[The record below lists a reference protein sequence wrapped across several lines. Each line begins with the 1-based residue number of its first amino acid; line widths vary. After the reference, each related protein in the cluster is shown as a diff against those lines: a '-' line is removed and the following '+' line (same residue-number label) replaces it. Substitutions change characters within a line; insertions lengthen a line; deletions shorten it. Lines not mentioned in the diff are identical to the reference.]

1 MFYEFDDD
9 FNRIERLPG
18 SGREKMNRANIL
30 PARYIREGLGSISPS
45 HPALEG
51 KYVDFSAK

>member
-1 MFYEFDDD
+1 MFYEFDDH

-18 SGREKMNRANIL
+18 SGREKINRANIL

-45 HPALEG
+45 HPDLEG

>member
-1 MFYEFDDD
+1 MFHEFDDV
-9 FNRIERLPG
+9 FNRIEHLPAPN
-18 SGREKMNRANIL
+18 RENTNRANIL

-51 KYVDFSAK
+51 NYVDFSAK

>member
-1 MFYEFDDD
+1 MFHEFDDD
-9 FNRIERLPG
+9 FKRIERLQG

-45 HPALEG
+45 HPAQEG

>member
-1 MFYEFDDD
+1 MFHEFDDV
-9 FNRIERLPG
+9 FNRIEYLLAPNR
-18 SGREKMNRANIL
+18 KNMNRANIL
-30 PARYIREGLGSISPS
+30 PARYIREGLGSISPW